1 MTVTPDRLD
10 VALVS
15 SSDRAWQRVVTLEQ
29 TIGPRLYGYA
39 VHLGA
44 DGSRA
49 QDLVQDALLRL
60 WRELSRGVDVAS
72 PEPWL
77 YRTVSRLVMDEHR
90 FRRRIRRLMTD
101 LAQRPIPKVM
111 EVETVEHAALWAA
124 VERLPPRQRQV
135 LYLRYRADLTCDE
148 VAHVMGIT
156 AAAVR
161 SHTSQAL
168 VTLRGRLGD
177 DEGDR

>member
-1 MTVTPDRLD
+1 MTVRPERLD
-10 VALVS
+10 ATLES

-29 TIGPRLYGYA
+29 TMGPRLYGYA

-49 QDLVQDALLRL
+49 HDLVQDALLRL
-60 WRELSRGVDVAS
+60 WRELSRGVEVTAA
-72 PEPWL
+72 EPWL

-90 FRRRIRRLMTD
+90 LGRRIVRLMTS
-101 LAQRPIPKVM
+101 LGERSTPTVM
-111 EVETVEHAALWAA
+111 EVQATEQAALWAA

-135 LYLRYRADLTCDE
+135 LFLRYRADLTYDE

-156 AAAVR
+156 PASVR
-161 SHTSQAL
+161 SHASQAL
-168 VTLRGRLGD
+168 VTLRDRLGVD
-177 DEGDR
+177 GSDR